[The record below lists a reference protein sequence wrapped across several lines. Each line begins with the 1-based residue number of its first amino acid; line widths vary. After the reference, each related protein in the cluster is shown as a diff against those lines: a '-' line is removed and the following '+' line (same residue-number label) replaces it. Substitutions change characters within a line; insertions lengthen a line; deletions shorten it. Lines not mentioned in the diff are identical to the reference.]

1 MYYFISDAG
10 RTFTAIIAALEGEQ
24 YPMTTTD
31 KRKRSLY
38 FPDNILREMQS
49 EAKRQER
56 SLSWIVQY
64 AWRIARA
71 ELMRLPSVGN
81 SGFRD
86 DDDHDSQHHDE
97 DMDPAHEHDTHPGH
111 GGFIDSSFPQHGG

>member
-1 MYYFISDAG
+1 
-10 RTFTAIIAALEGEQ
+10 
-24 YPMTTTD
+24 MTTTD

-71 ELMRLPSVGN
+71 ELMRLPSVGS

-86 DDDHDSQHHDE
+86 DDDDGQGDDIDHGHDPLTHQAQ
-97 DMDPAHEHDTHPGH
+97 DPFGDRSFSHH
-111 GGFIDSSFPQHGG
+111 GG

>member
-1 MYYFISDAG
+1 
-10 RTFTAIIAALEGEQ
+10 
-24 YPMTTTD
+24 MTTTD

-71 ELMRLPSVGN
+71 ELMRLPSVGDSN
-81 SGFRD
+81 FQD
-86 DDDHDSQHHDE
+86 DDDHDSAHMDDLEQGLEHRHHSSSSNFSN
-97 DMDPAHEHDTHPGH
+97 AGSYSEHGR
-111 GGFIDSSFPQHGG
+111 

>member
-1 MYYFISDAG
+1 
-10 RTFTAIIAALEGEQ
+10 
-24 YPMTTTD
+24 MTTTD

-38 FPDNILREMQS
+38 FPDTILREMQS

-81 SGFRD
+81 GGQNFHDDDEADAPLEEIGPNLDRPHANANPYSPSGF
-86 DDDHDSQHHDE
+86 HH
-97 DMDPAHEHDTHPGH
+97 
-111 GGFIDSSFPQHGG
+111 SR

>member
-1 MYYFISDAG
+1 
-10 RTFTAIIAALEGEQ
+10 
-24 YPMTTTD
+24 MTTTD

-38 FPDNILREMQS
+38 FPDNILREMQI

-71 ELMRLPSVGN
+71 DLMRLPSVG
-81 SGFRD
+81 
-86 DDDHDSQHHDE
+86 
-97 DMDPAHEHDTHPGH
+97 
-111 GGFIDSSFPQHGG
+111 DSSFQASDDQEDDHMNDLVDHDHEHPEHDQFGSNSRF

>member
-1 MYYFISDAG
+1 
-10 RTFTAIIAALEGEQ
+10 
-24 YPMTTTD
+24 MTTTD

-71 ELMRLPSVGN
+71 DLMRLPSVGESN
-81 SGFRD
+81 FQEGQEND
-86 DDDHDSQHHDE
+86 HMNDLVDHDHDL
-97 DMDPAHEHDTHPGH
+97 EHDHDHEPHAEH
-111 GGFIDSSFPQHGG
+111 GRFGADGAFSHHNG

>member
-1 MYYFISDAG
+1 MEKV
-10 RTFTAIIAALEGEQ
+10 L
-24 YPMTTTD
+24 MTTTD

-71 ELMRLPSVGN
+71 ELMRLPSVGSN

-86 DDDHDSQHHDE
+86 DDDEDNQGDDVDTHDH
-97 DMDPAHEHDTHPGH
+97 DPAPHHSHDPFGDRSFSHH
-111 GGFIDSSFPQHGG
+111 GG

>member
-1 MYYFISDAG
+1 
-10 RTFTAIIAALEGEQ
+10 
-24 YPMTTTD
+24 MTTTD

-64 AWRIARA
+64 AWRIARS
-71 ELMRLPSVGN
+71 ELMRLPSVGS

-86 DDDHDSQHHDE
+86 DDDAEANGDDLDRTHDHDSGSQDYS
-97 DMDPAHEHDTHPGH
+97 
-111 GGFIDSSFPQHGG
+111 GGFPHHGS

>member
-1 MYYFISDAG
+1 
-10 RTFTAIIAALEGEQ
+10 
-24 YPMTTTD
+24 MTTTD

-38 FPDNILREMQS
+38 FPDNILREMQG

-71 ELMRLPSVGN
+71 ELMRLPSVGSSN
-81 SGFRD
+81 YDGPA
-86 DDDHDSQHHDE
+86 HDE
-97 DMDPAHEHDTHPGH
+97 GSIAGEHGEDHRGH
-111 GGFIDSSFPQHGG
+111 GGYGGFNDDSYSHHGG

>member
-1 MYYFISDAG
+1 
-10 RTFTAIIAALEGEQ
+10 
-24 YPMTTTD
+24 MTTTD

-56 SLSWIVQY
+56 SVSWIVQY
-64 AWRIARA
+64 AWGIARA
-71 ELMRLPSVGN
+71 ELMRLPSVGS

-86 DDDHDSQHHDE
+86 DEEDDQGDDVDHGHDHDPLTHQAHDPFG
-97 DMDPAHEHDTHPGH
+97 DRSFSHH
-111 GGFIDSSFPQHGG
+111 GG

>member
-1 MYYFISDAG
+1 
-10 RTFTAIIAALEGEQ
+10 
-24 YPMTTTD
+24 MTTTD

-71 ELMRLPSVGN
+71 DLMRLPSVGE
-81 SGFRD
+81 GGAFVD
-86 DDDHDSQHHDE
+86 DE
-97 DMDPAHEHDTHPGH
+97 DAPHDDVDAGPEHGHHPASEFERGSHFSHH
-111 GGFIDSSFPQHGG
+111 GG

>member
-1 MYYFISDAG
+1 
-10 RTFTAIIAALEGEQ
+10 
-24 YPMTTTD
+24 MTTTD

-64 AWRIARA
+64 AWRIARS

-81 SGFRD
+81 SGFND
-86 DDDHDSQHHDE
+86 DEDHDGNNDDLDAGHDHDGHQDHHGYSDTFT
-97 DMDPAHEHDTHPGH
+97 PA
-111 GGFIDSSFPQHGG
+111 SR

>member
-1 MYYFISDAG
+1 
-10 RTFTAIIAALEGEQ
+10 
-24 YPMTTTD
+24 MTTTD

-71 ELMRLPSVGN
+71 ELMRLPSVGS
-81 SGFRD
+81 SGFRHD
-86 DDDHDSQHHDE
+86 DEDEGPGEDVGHDHDPAAHHSH
-97 DMDPAHEHDTHPGH
+97 DPFSDRSFSHH
-111 GGFIDSSFPQHGG
+111 GG

>member
-1 MYYFISDAG
+1 
-10 RTFTAIIAALEGEQ
+10 
-24 YPMTTTD
+24 MTTTD

-71 ELMRLPSVGN
+71 ELMRLPSVG
-81 SGFRD
+81 SSSF
-86 DDDHDSQHHDE
+86 QHAEE
-97 DMDPAHEHDTHPGH
+97 DMDSEHEHANHPA
-111 GGFIDSSFPQHGG
+111 GGSFGEDRFPQHGG

>member
-1 MYYFISDAG
+1 
-10 RTFTAIIAALEGEQ
+10 
-24 YPMTTTD
+24 MTTTD

-38 FPDNILREMQS
+38 FPDTILREMQL

-71 ELMRLPSVGN
+71 EMMRLPSVGS
-81 SGFRD
+81 SGYRHEED
-86 DDDHDSQHHDE
+86 DMEHD
-97 DMDPAHEHDTHPGH
+97 AEHDTHHGH
-111 GGFIDSSFPQHGG
+111 EFGEGSFPSTVVR

>member
-1 MYYFISDAG
+1 
-10 RTFTAIIAALEGEQ
+10 
-24 YPMTTTD
+24 MTTTD

-64 AWRIARA
+64 AWRIARS
-71 ELMRLPSVGN
+71 ELMRLPSVGS
-81 SGFRD
+81 SGFHAEKKVIKVMKLTRMIMQL
-86 DDDHDSQHHDE
+86 HIIHTIVLVIEAFHTTVGRK
-97 DMDPAHEHDTHPGH
+97 A
-111 GGFIDSSFPQHGG
+111 FRLF

>member
-1 MYYFISDAG
+1 
-10 RTFTAIIAALEGEQ
+10 
-24 YPMTTTD
+24 MTTTD

-38 FPDNILREMQS
+38 FPDTILREMQS

-71 ELMRLPSVGN
+71 DLMRLPSVGDSN
-81 SGFRD
+81 FKEGQ
-86 DDDHDSQHHDE
+86 DDHLNDFVD
-97 DMDPAHEHDTHPGH
+97 HEHDHEHDHDHEPHPEH
-111 GGFIDSSFPQHGG
+111 GQLGNNSAFSHHNG

>member
-1 MYYFISDAG
+1 
-10 RTFTAIIAALEGEQ
+10 
-24 YPMTTTD
+24 MTTTD

-71 ELMRLPSVGN
+71 ELMRLPSVGEGGFNAQEDHELDDIESGLEHSHHEDQDNYRN
-81 SGFRD
+81 SGSF
-86 DDDHDSQHHDE
+86 SS
-97 DMDPAHEHDTHPGH
+97 H
-111 GGFIDSSFPQHGG
+111 GR